1 MSDPRRLI
9 EEGATDFEAKL
20 LRAGRTDA
28 PSHRGR
34 RRILAGL
41 GFGGLFS
48 TLAVST
54 GADASMRGWLFAAGG
69 GAASAIAV
77 WAGVSAWSGEK
88 ADAPVPPKPV
98 VTAVAAP
105 RAPAPEPVQ
114 ALPSPTPEAAPAPA
128 QVRASRAQP
137 ERKTDGLSGEIAAL
151 EGARRAL
158 AGGKPGAALR
168 ALDDYTRNYPERRLG
183 SEATVLRVEA
193 LLAAGER
200 ARAVRLGED
209 FLRSHP
215 NGPYEKR
222 VRSLIA
228 ESP

>member
-1 MSDPRRLI
+1 MNDPRRLI

-20 LRAGRTDA
+20 LQAGRRDA

-77 WAGVSAWSGEK
+77 WAGVSAWSGEQ
-88 ADAPVPPKPV
+88 ADAPAPPAPQ
-98 VTAVAAP
+98 AVAAMP

-114 ALPSPTPEAAPAPA
+114 ALPAPAPEPEAAPAHVPIRPA
-128 QVRASRAQP
+128 RAQP
-137 ERKTDGLSGEIAAL
+137 DRKSDGLSGEIAAL

-158 AGGKPGAALR
+158 AGGKASVALR
-168 ALDDYTRNYPERRLG
+168 ALDEYGKSYPERRLG
-183 SEATVLRVEA
+183 SEATVLRIEA

-228 ESP
+228 E

>member
-9 EEGATDFEAKL
+9 EEGASDFEAKL
-20 LRAGRTDA
+20 LQAGRRDA

-48 TLAVST
+48 TLAIST

-88 ADAPVPPKPV
+88 TDAPAPRPA
-98 VTAVAAP
+98 VTVVAAP
-105 RAPAPEPVQ
+105 HAPVPEPVQ
-114 ALPSPTPEAAPAPA
+114 ALPTPAPEPVAAPAHAPA
-128 QVRASRAQP
+128 RAVRAQP
-137 ERKTDGLSGEIAAL
+137 ERKSDGLSGEIAAL

-158 AGGKPGAALR
+158 AGGKPNAALR
-168 ALDDYTRNYPERRLG
+168 ALDEYGKSYPERRLG

-228 ESP
+228 E